1 MMYLLTKFMD
11 YCGLVDIKKFM
22 DYCGPVD
29 TKSLVQWP
37 TGFLALAVGA
47 PTGRLPLLWS
57 GWYMCCV
64 GFWAVGAESGSGG
77 TDRLFF

>member
-29 TKSLVQWP
+29 TKSLVQ
-37 TGFLALAVGA
+37 
-47 PTGRLPLLWS
+47 
-57 GWYMCCV
+57 
-64 GFWAVGAESGSGG
+64 
-77 TDRLFF
+77 